1 MIHILYEDR
10 FILVCRKLP
19 GILSQAGPGPNLPEL
34 LEEAYGGTVYP
45 VHRLDRETGG
55 AMVFA
60 RTRSGAA
67 ALSEAIRQNR
77 LRKEYCCVVRGVPQP
92 GEGMWR
98 DLLLHDKARNKS
110 FVVQRMR
117 GGVREAELDY
127 RVIAA
132 EGGMAL
138 VRVRLHTG
146 RTIRFGYSLPAAGR
160 LCWATANM
168 GAAADRWPCGAA
180 CWRSHTRRQ
189 GKRCCSGISRRAG
202 RGRFL
207 RKLCR
212 RISAMIANGRI
223 LDKAQHPQR
232 LP

>member
-60 RTRSGAA
+60 RTRPGAA

-77 LRKEYCCVVRGVPQP
+77 LRKEYCCVARGVPQP
-92 GEGMWR
+92 GEGIWR

-146 RTIRFGYSLPAAGR
+146 RTHQIRVQFASRGTPLLGDGKYGGGGGPLALWSCLLAFPHPKTGEEMLFRDFPSGGPWEIFEEALQADFSDYSK
-160 LCWATANM
+160 
-168 GAAADRWPCGAA
+168 
-180 CWRSHTRRQ
+180 RQ
-189 GKRCCSGISRRAG
+189 NS
-202 RGRFL
+202 
-207 RKLCR
+207 
-212 RISAMIANGRI
+212 
-223 LDKAQHPQR
+223 
-232 LP
+232 